1 MASMERNENG
11 GCLGYRLSKSA
22 INQMCVTMAKEFLT
36 QGHSVTINAIDPGW
50 IPTTLSGWS
59 GPDDLDIQTT
69 HMVNTIEGLG
79 TDTGRF
85 MNAKGED
92 IPF

>member
-1 MASMERNENG
+1 
-11 GCLGYRLSKSA
+11 
-22 INQMCVTMAKEFLT
+22 MAKEFLA

-85 MNAKGED
+85 MNVKGED